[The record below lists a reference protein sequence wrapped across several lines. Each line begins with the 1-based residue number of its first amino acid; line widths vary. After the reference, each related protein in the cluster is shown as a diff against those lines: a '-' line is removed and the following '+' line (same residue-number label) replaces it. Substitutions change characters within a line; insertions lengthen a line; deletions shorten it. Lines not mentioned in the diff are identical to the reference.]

1 MARRMGAM
9 VMTTARR
16 LCVFVC
22 VCGVGVGMWG
32 LLSHPYKGH
41 IYRYVHI
48 NVCIQACY
56 THPKRSTARPRKG
69 ESTAEMVYGIDITCA
84 FLFGSWS
91 FVKGLTSIQ
100 PLPDRTPIYPLP
112 THSLSSFTHPVGLLD
127 PRGLPPAVRLRARAG
142 VRVGGGGAVDVLHR
156 DGRGQRGLV
165 PVLA

>member
-91 FVKGLTSIQ
+91 FVKGLTYPFS
-100 PLPDRTPIYPLP
+100 PFPIEPPY
-112 THSLSSFTHPVGLLD
+112 THSPHTLSLRSPTRSACLI
-127 PRGLPPAVRLRARAG
+127 PAVCRRQYAS
-142 VRVGGGGAVDVLHR
+142 VH
-156 DGRGQRGLV
+156 V
-165 PVLA
+165 PGSE